1 MKGILPEST
10 RTRVRKTGWNAP
22 AHLWFSGNNGNV
34 LTEMVRSKAV
44 RGSGIYRVSEV
55 DRIIDEHNDIVSTGK
70 QMENHMM
77 FLWQLANLCIWL
89 EELA

>member
-1 MKGILPEST
+1 M
-10 RTRVRKTGWNAP
+10 
-22 AHLWFSGNNGNV
+22 
-34 LTEMVRSKAV
+34 